1 MTPFLKSIAMNFPA
15 FQKHMKRVD
24 DMSAERDR
32 LAVIN
37 RETTEER
44 DRLANE
50 NREITAQRNRLVKEM
65 DFLTGRADTPAAEDD
80 WQAARKRKQ
89 ELSKEIRES
98 AETSVL
104 SRHIDPFKNRM
115 DESIL
120 GWIRHQVESEIYWFQ
135 KIEVLPGLFSPG
147 WSDPA
152 VDKLPFYGLPKD
164 LTGKRVLD
172 IGCAEGFFSFEA
184 ERRGAREVIGIDSF
198 PDSIRRFN
206 ITKAARQSNASAFLM
221 NVYDLEP
228 RRLGTFDVV
237 LFYGV
242 FYHLKHPQ
250 YALERIRTVCTGE
263 LLFQT
268 HMLEEPTLR
277 GVPWARFFPH
287 GMMSGSNKELYD
299 PTIFWLFNSACCL
312 AMLDHVGFTDSKII
326 SHDPAPFVVSAR
338 SPETKPGIP
347 PDQTEAPWC

>member
-1 MTPFLKSIAMNFPA
+1 MSSVLKSLAMNVPA
-15 FQKHMKRVD
+15 YRNHMKRVQEL
-24 DMSAERDR
+24 SAHLDQVAHE
-32 LAVIN
+32 
-37 RETTEER
+37 
-44 DRLANE
+44 
-50 NREITAQRNRLVKEM
+50 RNRL
-65 DFLTGRADTPAAEDD
+65 AAEVESLRDQLKIYVPPAGVD
-80 WQAARKRKQ
+80 PEAGWAEAKRRKQ
-89 ELSKEIRES
+89 ELTKEYQ
-98 AETSVL
+98 ANAATSRL
-104 SRHIDPFKNRM
+104 SLPIAPVDFNM
-115 DESIL
+115 DGSITS
-120 GWIRHQVESEIYWFQ
+120 WIRHQVESEIYWFQ
-135 KIEVLPGLFSPG
+135 KIEVLPGIFSSG

-152 VDKLPFYGLPKD
+152 IDKLPYYGLPED

-228 RRLGTFDVV
+228 SRLGTFDLV

-250 YALERIRTVCTGE
+250 YSLERIRSICTGD

-268 HMLEEPTLR
+268 HMYDEPSVKGT
-277 GVPWARFFPH
+277 PWARFYPH
-287 GMMSGSNKELYD
+287 GMMSGANKELYD

-312 AMLDHVGFTDSKII
+312 AMLDHVGFTDMKII
-326 SHDPAPFVVSAR
+326 STDPHPFVIHAR
-338 SPETKPGIP
+338 SPQREPGCP
-347 PDQTEAPWC
+347 PNQSEAPWC